1 MDHMTH
7 QMQQQSWCEIIKEF
21 NESDYDGVASPGVRL
36 KGVQLSGSTKSSRP
50 EKQVHLKCIYVE

>member
-1 MDHMTH
+1 MLRNG
-7 QMQQQSWCEIIKEF
+7 I
-21 NESDYDGVASPGVRL
+21 DYDGVASPGVRL